1 MRIAKSV
8 STVAALCVGA
18 ATGGAGHATAQSPS
32 QGPTATIEKPKALT
46 VSAGHCL
53 KRADGTF
60 GAVFGADALP
70 PLAFT
75 IGPGSAMADQMHAS
89 KAPYTG
95 PGQYK
100 NVIVMLYLGKTA
112 TQDTYGGLGSVT
124 VSSDGKSGTFVL
136 NDGSASGRWNCG
148 GPVPST

>member
-1 MRIAKSV
+1 MRVTIV
-8 STVAALCVGA
+8 VWTVAALCVGA
-18 ATGGAGHATAQSPS
+18 ATAGAGRVMAQGAS
-32 QGPTATIEKPKALT
+32 ATIEKPKALT
-46 VSAGHCL
+46 VSTGHCL

-60 GAVFGADALP
+60 GAVFGPDALP

-100 NVIVMLYLGKTA
+100 NVIIMLYLGKTA
-112 TQDTYGGLGSVT
+112 TQDTYGGLGGVT
-124 VSSDGKSGTFVL
+124 VNADGKSGTFVL

-148 GPVPST
+148 VVTSS